1 MQQRIGPWID
11 ERSNST
17 PFYVVGAD
25 QPRVH
30 VTLDSTIRSASTL
43 RSALSGGV
51 PIPAGAQAAAGGDAH
66 MTVYQP
72 STDTMWEFYHASSE
86 SDGWHADWG
95 GVMQHVS
102 TNPGYYSNA
111 AFDGLAPNAGW
122 NWGTTASSLP
132 MIGGTVMISEL
143 QAGHID
149 HALAMNIPSPCSLWI
164 SCPAQPPDS
173 TSSDMSNCLLK
184 RARMQLDPPLYP

>member
-1 MQQRIGPWID
+1 MAATDASSTGPSKKPHPWMQAYSAPERFTPSSRIGCPCESTSALPATCTAGAAAPLFAPNSFWNAPLPSTAPIDASSPARTAAVVSEVNSEMQQRIGPWID

-86 SDGWHADWG
+86 SDGWHAD
-95 GVMQHVS
+95 
-102 TNPGYYSNA
+102 
-111 AFDGLAPNAGW
+111 
-122 NWGTTASSLP
+122 
-132 MIGGTVMISEL
+132 
-143 QAGHID
+143 
-149 HALAMNIPSPCSLWI
+149 
-164 SCPAQPPDS
+164 
-173 TSSDMSNCLLK
+173 
-184 RARMQLDPPLYP
+184 